1 MEKRSKF
8 SSKIG
13 FVLAASGSAV
23 GLGNLWRF
31 PYLAAQYGGGTFLLI
46 YLLLALTFGFTML
59 ITEIAIGRKTRL
71 SAIGAFR
78 SLDKRFAWLGW
89 LESLVPA
96 IITPYYCV
104 IGGWVLRYL
113 FVFMRG
119 QASAAAEDGYFGSF
133 ISSSAAPVIWL
144 TVFILLVALVVILG
158 VEKGIEKVS
167 VVLMPMLVILS
178 IIIAIYVITR
188 PGAVDGIIYYL
199 KPELSKI
206 RPKTVLAA
214 LGQLFYSLSLAMGIM
229 VTYGSYMK
237 SEDSL
242 ELSVHQIDFFDT
254 LIAFIAGMMIVP
266 AVYMFSNGDESA
278 MSAGPGLMFITLPK
292 IFESMAGG
300 TVIGVIFFLLVL
312 FAALTSA
319 ISLMETIVSIVQ
331 DRLKWQRTKST
342 IVVTLFCLIMAIPS
356 SLGFGAWSS
365 FTILGMDI
373 LDFWDFLSNSVLMP
387 IVAISICIMIGYVV
401 GTKAVKEE
409 VERKGERFKG
419 YGFYCVMVRYIA
431 PVAIVAIL
439 ITSILSAMGLWSW

>member
-71 SAIGAFR
+71 SSIGAFR
-78 SLDKRFAWLGW
+78 SLDKKFAWLGW

-113 FVFMRG
+113 FVFIRG

-167 VVLMPMLVILS
+167 VVLMPMVTVVFS
-178 IIIAIYVITR
+178 I
-188 PGAVDGIIYYL
+188 
-199 KPELSKI
+199 
-206 RPKTVLAA
+206 
-214 LGQLFYSLSLAMGIM
+214 
-229 VTYGSYMK
+229 
-237 SEDSL
+237 
-242 ELSVHQIDFFDT
+242 
-254 LIAFIAGMMIVP
+254 
-266 AVYMFSNGDESA
+266 
-278 MSAGPGLMFITLPK
+278 
-292 IFESMAGG
+292 
-300 TVIGVIFFLLVL
+300 
-312 FAALTSA
+312 
-319 ISLMETIVSIVQ
+319 
-331 DRLKWQRTKST
+331 
-342 IVVTLFCLIMAIPS
+342 
-356 SLGFGAWSS
+356 
-365 FTILGMDI
+365 
-373 LDFWDFLSNSVLMP
+373 
-387 IVAISICIMIGYVV
+387 
-401 GTKAVKEE
+401 
-409 VERKGERFKG
+409 
-419 YGFYCVMVRYIA
+419 
-431 PVAIVAIL
+431 
-439 ITSILSAMGLWSW
+439 